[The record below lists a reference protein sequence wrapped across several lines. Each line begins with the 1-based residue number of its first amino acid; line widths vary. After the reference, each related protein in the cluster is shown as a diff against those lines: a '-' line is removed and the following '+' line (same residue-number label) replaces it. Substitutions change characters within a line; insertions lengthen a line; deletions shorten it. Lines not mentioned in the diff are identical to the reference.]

1 MWSLQLSTSR
11 IFGGVS
17 RAVRCIVLIS
27 CALSLS
33 HWTWA
38 ADLKVDPVR
47 IELSPNA
54 TTAVVTITNN
64 TDQEVSL
71 QIQAMTWTQMDG
83 KDAYVATRELLVA
96 PPIITIAPKAEQLIR
111 LALRRNA
118 DETRELT
125 YRIYL
130 QELLGPPVT
139 GFSGMQVAL
148 RIGLPVFVQP
158 MKGLAVASKLWR
170 LERSGDKQ
178 LKLTLKN
185 DGNAH
190 IQVTDFTLQLPNEA
204 QPIVGEAGSTY
215 VLAGQSH
222 EWRLNTKAT
231 LPIAV
236 EFLQLKAYTDDGY
249 IESDLPFA
257 AQ

>member
-1 MWSLQLSTSR
+1 M
-11 IFGGVS
+11 S
-17 RAVRCIVLIS
+17 RAVRCAALFS
-27 CALSLS
+27 CALLLSLL
-33 HWTWA
+33 TLA

-47 IELSPNA
+47 IELSPKS
-54 TTAVVTITNN
+54 TTAGVTITNN
-64 TDQEVSL
+64 TDQAVSI
-71 QIQAMTWTQMDG
+71 QIQAMTWTQVDG
-83 KDAYVATRELLVA
+83 KDVYVATRELLVA
-96 PPIITIAPKAEQLIR
+96 PPIVTIGPKAEQLIR
-111 LALRRNA
+111 TALRRHA
-118 DETRELT
+118 DETNELA

-130 QELLGPPVT
+130 QELIEPPVI

-158 MKGLAVASKLWR
+158 LTGLAIASKVWR
-170 LERSGDKQ
+170 IERAGDKQ

-190 IQVTDFTLQLPNEA
+190 IQVTDFTLQLQDA
-204 QPIVGEAGSTY
+204 VLPIAGESGSTY

-222 EWRLNTKAT
+222 EWLLKTEAS

-236 EFLQLKAYTDDGY
+236 EFLRIKAYTDDGY
-249 IESDLPFA
+249 IESELPLA